1 MCVEIAESSRTYR
14 HLRPATRASALQ
26 TRLAVGTAAMAGA
39 IIHGPWMGVVRSGAT
54 FIPDDVDK
62 QTL

>member
-1 MCVEIAESSRTYR
+1 MANAMSAVVSAR
-14 HLRPATRASALQ
+14 LPAKPADISPD
-26 TRLAVGTAAMAGA
+26 
-39 IIHGPWMGVVRSGAT
+39 PWLVVRSGAT